1 MKILFA
7 TDGSENSE
15 EAARFLTRFDFSESD
30 SIVVLHVISEI
41 PYEDDY
47 HAQVRHA
54 IKKVAPKILSSAENI
69 LMPVKA
75 RVTTR
80 EEEGYPDTTIIEIAS
95 GSDMDL
101 IAMGARGV
109 KGIKRLFLGSST
121 RSVAINSP
129 KPVLVVKH
137 SPWGGNSGKMKILF
151 AVDGSEASRETSRTL
166 NAMPFPDDTEITVM
180 HILWSA
186 VSDIPEKFAVE
197 IDERVKSDVAKI
209 REAEYGS
216 AERIIED
223 FRDELAGR
231 FRNIKSLIKTGD
243 PSIEIL
249 EAEKAMEP
257 DITALGCRGMR
268 GVRGMMGSV
277 SRRVLGHSK
286 SSVLIGKGCSG
297 TPANK

>member
-15 EAARFLTRFDFSESD
+15 EAARFLTRLAFSEQD
-30 SIVVLHVISEI
+30 SITVLHVISEI

-47 HAQVRHA
+47 HAQIRHA
-54 IKKVAPKILSSAENI
+54 IRKVAPKILASSEDI
-69 LMPVKA
+69 LKPVKA
-75 RVTTR
+75 RVITR
-80 EEEGYPDTTIIEIAS
+80 EEEGYPDTKIIDIAT
-95 GSDMDL
+95 GSDIDL
-101 IAMGARGV
+101 IVMGARGV

-137 SPWGGNSGKMKILF
+137 SEEERSDTMKVLF
-151 AVDGSEASRETSRTL
+151 AVDGSDASRETARTL
-166 NAMPFPDDTEITVM
+166 NIIPFREDTEITVM

-186 VSDIPEKFAVE
+186 VSDIPEKFAIE
-197 IDERVKSDVAKI
+197 IDERVKSDVARI
-209 REAEYGS
+209 RESEYGTS
-216 AERIIED
+216 EKIIED
-223 FRDELAGR
+223 FRTELAGR

-249 EAEKAMEP
+249 EAEKAMGP
-257 DITALGCRGMR
+257 DITAVGCRGLR
-268 GVRGMMGSV
+268 GMRGMMGSV

-286 SSVLIGKGCSG
+286 SSVLIGKACSG
-297 TPANK
+297 TL

>member
-15 EAARFLTRFDFSESD
+15 EAARFLTRFAFSEHD

-47 HAQVRHA
+47 YAQIKHA
-54 IKKVAPKILSSAENI
+54 IRKVAPKILSAAEDI
-69 LMPVKA
+69 LRPVKA
-75 RVTTR
+75 RVLTR
-80 EEEGYPDTTIIEIAS
+80 EEEGYPDTTIVDIAS

-101 IAMGARGV
+101 IVMGARGV

-129 KPVLVVKH
+129 NPVLVVKH
-137 SPWGGNSGKMKILF
+137 SPWGERSGAMKILF
-151 AVDGSEASRETSRTL
+151 AVDGSEASLETAKTL
-166 NAMPFPDDTEITVM
+166 NAIPFPEDTEVTIM
-180 HILWSA
+180 HVLWSA
-186 VSDIPEKFAVE
+186 VSDIPEKFAIE
-197 IDERVKSDVAKI
+197 IDERVKTDVAQI

-216 AERIIED
+216 SEKLIEG
-223 FRDELAGR
+223 FRDKLSGR
-231 FRNIKSLIKTGD
+231 FRKIKSVIKPGD

-249 EAEKAMEP
+249 EAEKIMEP
-257 DITALGCRGMR
+257 DITAVGCLGIR

-286 SSVLIGKGCSG
+286 SSVLIGKACSG
-297 TPANK
+297 TL